1 MNCAQVKKSLEFGHS
16 SLLTAQQQSEL
27 ETHAQ
32 FCEACNQELAVERLM
47 NLLVRSQADATVE
60 ESPWDE
66 VRLANRIKARINEM
80 NERGTGSW
88 ETAVIAVRGWLL
100 AFGAAA
106 ILLLMLSN
114 QLTTNTLSELP
125 DQNERDQASLSSPL
139 MSEDILTS
147 NTASPKVLL
156 EDPEHA
162 H

>member
-1 MNCAQVKKSLEFGHS
+1 MNCAQVKKSLEYDHFP
-16 SLLTAQQQSEL
+16 LTALQQSEL
-27 ETHAQ
+27 EAHAQ
-32 FCEACNQELAVERLM
+32 FCEACHQELAVDRLM
-47 NLLVRSQADATVE
+47 SMLVNSQINPMAED
-60 ESPWDE
+60 SPWDE

-88 ETAVIAVRGWLL
+88 ETAVIAFRGWLL

-114 QLTTNTLSELP
+114 QLTTNTLAELP
-125 DQNERDQASLSSPL
+125 DQSERDQVSLNSPL
-139 MSEDILTS
+139 MNEDILS
-147 NTASPKVLL
+147 NNTASPKVFA